1 MNFKTFILFPII
13 IVMFGTVIFGSF
25 NAAKVDAFS
34 EQIIQRGATGDDVI
48 ELQSRLQYN
57 GYYHGTIDGV
67 YGWSTYW
74 AVRNFQKAFGLTE
87 VDGLVGHSTKDML
100 IRATKYNQPF
110 VYDNL
115 KKGNRFTHYG
125 GVPWKIQSAPSQET
139 IEKAKKSAEKM
150 KIAQEQQYQA
160 QGQGENQQDQQH
172 QGQGQKQQNKQQAGQ
187 EGEQNQGQQQQNH
200 QHTKQQGQQQHEHKG
215 QQQAQQQGQQQH
227 EHKGQQQAQQQGQQ
241 QHEHKGQQQAQQQGQ
256 QNQEQTQ
263 EQQKQQPQTNQ
274 QPPQE
279 QQQEPEPKAQKK
291 QPETPQQEEKQGPT
305 AANMPGGFSQND
317 IQLMANAVYG
327 EARGEEYIGQVAIAA
342 VILNR
347 LNSPTFPNTVS
358 GVIFEPLA
366 FTAVA
371 DGQIWLTPNEQAKK
385 AVLDAVNGY
394 DPTGNATYYFN
405 PDTATSKWIWGRP
418 QIKRI
423 GKHIFA
429 K

>member
-1 MNFKTFILFPII
+1 MNIKMFKLISVLTIFIATTF
-13 IVMFGTVIFGSF
+13 FGSI
-25 NAAKVDAFS
+25 NEHKVNAFS
-34 EQIIQRGATGDDVI
+34 EQVIQRGATGEDVI

-87 VDGLVGHSTKDML
+87 VDGLVGQKTKEML
-100 IRATKYNQPF
+100 TRATKFNKAF

-125 GVPWKIQSAPSQET
+125 GVAWNIQTAPSKET
-139 IEKAKKSAEKM
+139 IEKARKSSEQIRMEQEK
-150 KIAQEQQYQA
+150 QYQA
-160 QGQGENQQDQQH
+160 QGLEKQD
-172 QGQGQKQQNKQQAGQ
+172 QNKQTQQQQQSNQGTQQQQQPNQGTQQ
-187 EGEQNQGQQQQNH
+187 EQQQPNQGAQQQQQPNQGTQQQPQQPQNQGEQQQQN
-200 QHTKQQGQQQHEHKG
+200 QAAQQQQQ
-215 QQQAQQQGQQQH
+215 QQQA
-227 EHKGQQQAQQQGQQ
+227 AQP
-241 QHEHKGQQQAQQQGQ
+241 Q
-256 QNQEQTQ
+256 QNQEQAGGGPAAQ
-263 EQQKQQPQTNQ
+263 EEEQQA
-274 QPPQE
+274 QE
-279 QQQEPEPKAQKK
+279 A
-291 QPETPQQEEKQGPT
+291 EEKQGPT

-327 EARGEEYIGQVAIAA
+327 EARGEPYIGQVAIAA

-347 LNSPTFPNTVS
+347 LNSPTFPDTVS

-385 AVLDAVNGY
+385 AVIDAINGY

-423 GKHIFA
+423 GKHIFC